1 MLKVALTGGIGSG
14 KSLVGEIFEELGA
27 TVVDSDQLSRDVI
40 ERGTPGFDEVI
51 ATFGDEILSNGSIDR
66 AKLGS
71 IVFGD
76 SAKRQALEKIIHPR
90 VREAFNE
97 IASTIPE
104 SGILINQIPLL
115 VETNGAKNFDLVL
128 SVVAPIETRIERLKA
143 RGLKDYEIEKRIAA
157 QVSDEA
163 RAAISDFVIDNSGD
177 QFKLTSQVEEVFE
190 ELKARASSN

>member
-71 IVFGD
+71 IVFCD

-143 RGLKDYEIEKRIAA
+143 RGLKDYEIK
-157 QVSDEA
+157 
-163 RAAISDFVIDNSGD
+163 
-177 QFKLTSQVEEVFE
+177 
-190 ELKARASSN
+190 